1 MSSTILP
8 VIWQSDKIVAIDQSK
23 LPGKFVAVE
32 IRRSEDVLEAIR
44 CGIVQGAAAIGLI
57 AAYALYLASTE
68 IDAATIASA
77 PNATSELAPQLAAAV
92 ARDREALIARI
103 GVLAGQLRQLRPG
116 LGYLS
121 AAIAR
126 MLQTAHE
133 AVGSISEIQA
143 SLLAVAQTIQAED
156 LAACQAIGAQGLDAI
171 LAVIAEDQGSSA
183 PDKLVLLVAG
193 GNIGALATA
202 GYGTALGIAR
212 TALDRA
218 CLARTFVTES
228 RPRLQGAKL
237 AAWEC
242 VRDNI
247 PATLIA
253 DTAAGYCL
261 QQGLIDAIVVGAERI
276 AANGDVQNCIGT
288 YALATLAQAHKVPFF
303 VAAPRQAIDFNVSD
317 GNSLLAAERHPT
329 EVYQIGTQI
338 LCPPGVECY
347 NPGSDITPAAL
358 IERIITDGGAVR
370 PERLLQLL
378 EP

>member
-8 VIWQSDKIVAIDQSK
+8 VIWQNDKIVAIDQSQ

-44 CGIVQGAAAIGLI
+44 SGIVQGAAAIGLG

-68 IDAATIASA
+68 ISTATDASELTEE
-77 PNATSELAPQLAAAV
+77 ATS
-92 ARDREALIARI
+92 DREALIVHIEALAR
-103 GVLAGQLRQLRPG
+103 QLRQLRPG

-133 AVGSISEIQA
+133 AVGSIADIQA

-156 LAACQAIGAQGLDAI
+156 LKACQAIGDRGLEAI
-171 LAVIAEDQGSSA
+171 LSSLEA
-183 PDKLVLLVAG
+183 SERRTVPEKVVLLVAG

-212 TALDRA
+212 TALDRGR
-218 CLARTFVTES
+218 LARIFVTES

-237 AAWEC
+237 SAWEC

-253 DTAAGYCL
+253 DTAAAHCL

-276 AANGDVQNCIGT
+276 AANGDVQNGIGT
-288 YALATLAQAHKVPFF
+288 YALATLARAHEVPFF
-303 VAAPRQAIDFNVSD
+303 VAAPRQAIDFNIAS
-317 GNSLLAAERHPT
+317 GEGLLAAERHPT
-329 EVYQIGTQI
+329 EVYQIGAQI

-358 IERIITDGGAVR
+358 ISRIITDGGAVS
-370 PERLLQLL
+370 PDCLAQLC
-378 EP
+378 

>member
-8 VIWQSDKIVAIDQSK
+8 VTWQNDKIVAIDQSQ
-23 LPGKFVAVE
+23 LPGKLLAVE

-44 CGIVQGAAAIGLI
+44 SSIVQGAAAIGLA

-68 IDAATIASA
+68 LDPDVLPSEETPAADS
-77 PNATSELAPQLAAAV
+77 PRQQ
-92 ARDREALIARI
+92 EALIARI
-103 GVLAGQLRQLRPG
+103 ETLAGQLRQLEPR

-126 MLQTAHE
+126 MLQTVHE
-133 AVGSISEIQA
+133 SVGPISEIQA
-143 SLLAVAQTIQAED
+143 NLLAVAQTIQAED
-156 LAACQAIGAQGLDAI
+156 LAACKTIGRQGLEAI
-171 LAVIAEDQGSSA
+171 LAVLEENATDPVPE
-183 PDKLVLLVAG
+183 KLVLLVAG

-212 TALDRA
+212 VALDRN
-218 CLARTFVTES
+218 CLARVFVTES

-253 DTAAGYCL
+253 DTAAAHCL

-276 AANGDVQNCIGT
+276 ATNGDVQNGIGT
-288 YALATLAQAHKVPFF
+288 YALATLARAHNVPFF
-303 VAAPRQAIDFNVSD
+303 VAAPRQTIDFNIPNGD
-317 GNSLLAAERHPT
+317 SLMATERHPT
-329 EVYQIGTQI
+329 EVYQIGDRV

-358 IERIITDGGAVR
+358 ISQIITDGGAIS
-370 PERLLQLL
+370 PDCLSQLR
-378 EP
+378 